1 MPVKYVCQVC
11 GYVYDGGKEA
21 PFDSL
26 PESWKCPLCGAPK
39 GEFRPTEAAP
49 AADAAAPAPLEG
61 ELGPFTAGQMAALCS
76 SLGRGCEKQYKA
88 EEAALF
94 RELAAWF
101 AAAEPPSEGASVE
114 ALADALRADV
124 ADYPSLRAAADTAGD
139 RGAARICVWGEK
151 VTRMLSSLLD
161 RYGREGEAMLAGQ
174 EIWVCTTCG
183 FVWIGEA
190 PPELCPVCKVP
201 AWKFEKAE
209 GGVRA

>member
-1 MPVKYVCQVC
+1 MKYVCQVC
-11 GYVYDGGKEA
+11 GYVYDGGKEP

-39 GEFRPTEAAP
+39 GEFRPAEAAP

-76 SLGRGCEKQYKA
+76 SLGRGCETQYKA

-124 ADYPSLRAAADTAGD
+124 ADYPSLRAAADAAHD